1 MEEFEEAEK
10 TKPKKMTGKQQSP
23 VTSPVPPTGV
33 TIVRNEQGQNVV
45 VSVAGGIPEPT
56 KKSKTKGKLKFPLV
70 MEMQEMQVTQNLM
83 VKEEPSDLSS
93 AATLSANVIEQSPSS
108 TNKQKQIKSEPVTSK
123 KQQVGVVSQEPAT
136 TPIKKGKSVIK
147 MLLNTPTQFTA
158 PTVSTTA
165 ISSDKPK
172 ELDKNIDVQNVPV
185 DVVKSEPIVVNV
197 STEKTVKKIILS
209 PSDLD
214 DGHLSFDE
222 DEDDDEFD
230 DELDDEDEGDD
241 EEEIDWQFE
250 SQDGTL
256 LAQEELARK
265 GKGLL
270 CSYLQ

>member
-10 TKPKKMTGKQQSP
+10 TKPKKITGKQQSP

-45 VSVAGGIPEPT
+45 VSVAGGIPEPS
-56 KKSKTKGKLKFPLV
+56 KKSKPKGKLKFPLV
-70 MEMQEMQVTQNLM
+70 NEMQMTENLM

-93 AATLSANVIEQSPSS
+93 AATLSANVIGQSPTS
-108 TNKQKQIKSEPVTSK
+108 TKKQKQIKSEPVTSK
-123 KQQVGVVSQEPAT
+123 KQQMGVVSQEPAT
-136 TPIKKGKSVIK
+136 TPTKKGKSVIK

-172 ELDKNIDVQNVPV
+172 ELDKSIDVPV
-185 DVVKSEPIVVNV
+185 EPVVKSEPTVVNV
-197 STEKTVKKIILS
+197 SAEKTVKKIIMS

-241 EEEIDWQFE
+241 EDEMDWQFE

-270 CSYLQ
+270 SSYLQ